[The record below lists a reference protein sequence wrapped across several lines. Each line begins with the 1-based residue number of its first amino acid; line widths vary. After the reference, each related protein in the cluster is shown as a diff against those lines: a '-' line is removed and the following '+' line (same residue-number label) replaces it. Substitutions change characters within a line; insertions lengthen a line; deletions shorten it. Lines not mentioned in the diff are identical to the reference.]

1 LSNKKNNTVY
11 IYQWQ
16 IICYL
21 TSPTYFGLFDHVHWY
36 HSIPQEGHQD
46 HYIFDYHKGNKC
58 FSHSS
63 VCWSFSSDVKTG
75 LFYPPPQNK
84 RSKSICDTRVY
95 LLDCNVW
102 CLAGLEYGAMTL
114 ASLWNVTSCVFV
126 QNVLRNGS
134 VFRPLNLILNARY
147 HWGECFQSPCISV
160 TKFWRNRYLY
170 FQGKYSNL

>member
-1 LSNKKNNTVY
+1 MFTDT
-11 IYQWQ
+11 IQ
-16 IICYL
+16 
-21 TSPTYFGLFDHVHWY
+21 
-36 HSIPQEGHQD
+36 
-46 HYIFDYHKGNKC
+46 YHKKVTKTITYLITIKEISVFHIRLSVGPLVLMSKLDC
-58 FSHSS
+58 F
-63 VCWSFSSDVKTG
+63 TP
-75 LFYPPPQNK
+75 PPPQNK

-160 TKFWRNRYLY
+160 TKFRRNRYLY